1 MQPRDDFKPLNRQDV
16 LSHYNAFE
24 QRIAGHPVAA
34 ERRMLTGYLLHSMLA
49 VSGRYEELFD
59 DKAMAQ
65 EPEYL
70 FHDTGQAL
78 RGRDAIIGH
87 YRTQAA
93 TGATL
98 TIPDAQRIAVA
109 SWGFATEQVDHSYLT
124 TEAASQRGLKTDDA
138 DAAFVER
145 IHLALVWRCNPR
157 GGLESMRLYPAKS
170 RSVTAIPKSQL
181 LQTSDLS
188 TVLQPMIARAQER
201 LQKENSTSA

>member
-1 MQPRDDFKPLNRQDV
+1 MQSLDDFKPLTCQDV

-34 ERRMLTGYLLHSMLA
+34 ERRMLVGYLLHSMLA
-49 VSGRYEELFD
+49 VCGRYEELFD

-70 FHDTGQAL
+70 FHDTGRAL
-78 RGRDAIIGH
+78 RGRKAIIGH

-93 TGATL
+93 TGAAL
-98 TIPDAQRIAVA
+98 TIPDAQRIAIA

-124 TEAASQRGLKTDDA
+124 AAAASQRGLKTDDA
-138 DAAFVER
+138 GGALVER
-145 IHLALVWRCNPR
+145 VHLALVWRCNAS

-181 LQTSDLS
+181 LQTSDLA
-188 TVLQPMIARAQER
+188 TALQPMIARVQER
-201 LQKENSTSA
+201 LGKENTTSA